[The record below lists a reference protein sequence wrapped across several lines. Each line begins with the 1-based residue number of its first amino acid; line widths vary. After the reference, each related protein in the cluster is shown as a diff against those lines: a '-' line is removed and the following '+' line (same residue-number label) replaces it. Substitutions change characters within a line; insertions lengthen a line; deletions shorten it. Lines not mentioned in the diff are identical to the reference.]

1 MRWDSH
7 VLLTAISNSTKASI
21 AKCIIMFFFSC
32 ALPMVFDIGTVQIC
46 WASLTNGKWWKHAL
60 LNTVKV
66 RLACNCITACHI
78 IFQSHHRMC
87 HMHSCPSAAW
97 EATSKRQK
105 TRYLHRIKRQQ
116 TPAWL
121 VPTYQFCDT
130 SGGWRIFHAEVFVL
144 SRQELQKCN
153 HYQYINI
160 AAKGSHLFL

>member
-1 MRWDSH
+1 MRWGSH
-7 VLLTAISNSTKASI
+7 VLLTAISNSTKANI
-21 AKCIIMFFFSC
+21 AKCIIM
-32 ALPMVFDIGTVQIC
+32 LVFDIGTVQTC
-46 WASLTNGKWWKHAL
+46 WASLTDGKWWKHAL
-60 LNTVKV
+60 LNTVNV
-66 RLACNCITACHI
+66 RLTCNCITACHI

-130 SGGWRIFHAEVFVL
+130 LGGWRILHAEVFVL
-144 SRQELQKCN
+144 SRQELQKRN